1 MEQASNNSKDKEPTD
16 ADTDAT
22 AGQSAKEKMNLLKK
36 KLKVMRT
43 ALKDENTARLTIE
56 KELEGA
62 YERIE
67 SLK

>member
-1 MEQASNNSKDKEPTD
+1 
-16 ADTDAT
+16 
-22 AGQSAKEKMNLLKK
+22 MNLLKK